1 MADLETVSEMR
12 NPTADSVPASS
23 PFSARSAYVHVPFCR
38 SRCRYCA
45 FYSGESPDLRDAYLR
60 GVEAEVHAWG
70 AGGGALDTVYVGGG
84 TPPTLG
90 AAGLGRIVDALAR
103 VRGLARGAELTVE
116 VNPAQ
121 GLRPADLRAIGFTR
135 VSVGVQALDEGWLAR
150 LGRRHGPGGALA
162 CLEACRRAGFASVS
176 ADLILGLPGLDPA
189 AAADWA
195 GECVAAGADH
205 LSVYLLEMHPGTPL
219 ARDAA
224 AGRFRPASAEETVAQ
239 WEAVAERLELLGLA
253 AYEVSNFARPEARCR
268 HNQRYWD
275 QEAYRGLGPGAH
287 SFDPGA
293 GPWGTRWETQPDLR
307 AWARA
312 VGAGRAPP
320 QRVDRR
326 TRDGAVLETLF
337 LWARRPAP
345 WPGEALEALGVET
358 SRAEPLLAELEAAG
372 DLTPSGRPTHQG
384 MLRADGIARWL
395 WERLKSRPAA

>member
-45 FYSGESPDLRDAYLR
+45 FYSGESLDLRDAYLR
-60 GVEAEVHAWG
+60 GMEAEVHAWG
-70 AGGGALDTVYVGGG
+70 AGGGTLDTLYVGGG

-103 VRGLARGAELTVE
+103 VRGIARDAELTVE

-121 GLRPADLRAIGFTR
+121 GLRPAALRSVGFTR
-135 VSVGVQALDEGWLAR
+135 VSVGVQALNDGWLAR
-150 LGRRHGPGGALA
+150 LGRGHGAKDALA

-195 GECVAAGADH
+195 EGCVAAGADH
-205 LSVYLLEMHPGTPL
+205 LSVYLLEIHPGTPL
-219 ARDAA
+219 ALDAA
-224 AGRFRPASAEETVAQ
+224 AERFRPPSAGKTVAQ
-239 WEAVAERLELLGLA
+239 WEAVAERLERLGLA
-253 AYEVSNFARPEARCR
+253 AYEVSNFARPGCRCR

-275 QEAYRGLGPGAH
+275 QQAYRGLGPGAH
-287 SFDPGA
+287 SFDPEA
-293 GPWGTRWETQPDLR
+293 GPWGTRWENLPDLG

-312 VGAGRAPP
+312 LAAGRAPP

-337 LWARRPAP
+337 LWARRPVP
-345 WPGEALEALGVET
+345 WPAVALEALGMEA
-358 SRAEPLLAELEAAG
+358 SRAAPLLADLQAAG
-372 DLTPSGRPTHQG
+372 DLSPEGRPTRQG

>member
-12 NPTADSVPASS
+12 NPTADSVSASS

-45 FYSGESPDLRDAYLR
+45 FYSGEPLDLRDTYLR
-60 GVEAEVHAWG
+60 GVESEARAWG
-70 AGGGALDTVYVGGG
+70 AGSGALDTVYVGGG

-103 VRGLARGAELTVE
+103 ARGIARDAELTVE
-116 VNPAQ
+116 VNPGQ
-121 GLRPADLRAIGFTR
+121 GVRPADLRVVGFTR
-135 VSVGVQALDEGWLAR
+135 ISVGVQTLDEGWLAR
-150 LGRRHGPGGALA
+150 LGRGHGPDAALA
-162 CLEACRRAGFASVS
+162 CLEACRRAGFATVS

-195 GECVAAGADH
+195 EGCVGAGADH
-205 LSVYLLEMHPGTPL
+205 LSVYLLEIHPGTPL
-219 ARDAA
+219 ALDAA
-224 AGRFRPASAEETVAQ
+224 AGRFRPASAGEAVAQ

-253 AYEVSNFARPEARCR
+253 AYEVSNFAPPGVRCR

-275 QEAYRGLGPGAH
+275 QEAHRGLGPGAH

-293 GPWGTRWETQPDLR
+293 GPWGTRWENRPDLLAWVR
-307 AWARA
+307 AAA
-312 VGAGRAPP
+312 AGRAPP
-320 QRVDRR
+320 RRVDRR

-337 LWARRPAP
+337 LWARRPVP
-345 WPGEALEALGVET
+345 WPTAALEALGVDAA
-358 SRAEPLLAELEAAG
+358 RAKPLLACLEAAG
-372 DLTPSGRPTHQG
+372 DLTPSGRPTAQG

-395 WERLKSRPAA
+395 WERLVSGIR